1 MAPLIVLVGGWILFR
16 GIGLAGVGALDSW
29 WTSLRVAL
37 AAMFALTASA
47 HWGRRRPD
55 LIRMV
60 PPGMPRPDVM
70 VTATGVLELLGAAGL
85 LVPATAP
92 AAATCLAILLVALFP
107 ANVRA
112 AREQLTIGGQRATP
126 VGLRFGL
133 QIVFIVALLAAGW
146 PQVAERLFP

>member
-1 MAPLIVLVGGWILFR
+1 
-16 GIGLAGVGALDSW
+16 
-29 WTSLRVAL
+29 
-37 AAMFALTASA
+37 
-47 HWGRRRPD
+47 
-55 LIRMV
+55 
-60 PPGMPRPDVM
+60 M

-92 AAATCLAILLVALFP
+92 AAATCLAIVLVALFP